1 MEEDHAKG
9 HTATASG
16 SITACA
22 ECSPSSPPKR
32 PLAIGNAPPPKQR
45 KCRPSPRTSAAEA
58 AMQPRSLSDA
68 VGFLRISPK
77 QEAVLRGCIEKLELA
92 GCAP

>member
-1 MEEDHAKG
+1 
-9 HTATASG
+9 
-16 SITACA
+16 
-22 ECSPSSPPKR
+22 
-32 PLAIGNAPPPKQR
+32 
-45 KCRPSPRTSAAEA
+45 
-58 AMQPRSLSDA
+58 MQPRSLSDA